1 MVSTAVS
8 VAAGLA
14 AAGLAAVAFRAGFAA
29 GLAAAAFA
37 AVGFAAGLAAAAFAG
52 VGFAAA
58 LAGAALAAPVA
69 RVVRGAAVDD
79 PAAALRVPV
88 VLFAGVLVALAVRAV
103 LRAGVVWEVL
113 DCVFPERGVG
123 TLSGAFSPVAAAGVR
138 VFPWAGAGIR
148 RVPLRGAESSARG
161 RSWWS
166 ELMHLTSVDGHCTT
180 RSRGEERCPCKH
192 VVMFS

>member
-1 MVSTAVS
+1 MAAVS
-8 VAAGLA
+8 VVFA
-14 AAGLAAVAFRAGFAA
+14 AAVAFV
-29 GLAAAAFA
+29 AAFA
-37 AVGFAAGLAAAAFAG
+37 VATLSVAAFA
-52 VGFAAA
+52 VV
-58 LAGAALAAPVA
+58 ALAAP
-69 RVVRGAAVDD
+69 
-79 PAAALRVPV
+79 RVPV
-88 VLFAGVLVALAVRAV
+88 VLFAGVPVALAGRAV

-113 DCVFPERGVG
+113 DCAFPERGVG

-148 RVPLRGAESSARG
+148 RVPVRGAESSARG

-166 ELMHLTSVDGHCTT
+166 ELMHLTSVGGHCTA